1 MADRPERFDIVVLG
15 AGSAGEWI
23 WRQLPDQRVAVV
35 ESGLVGGECPFLACV
50 PSKALLRSA
59 HLRRELADAPRYGA
73 TSRPV
78 RLGDEAPAFAAAV
91 ARRDRICEG
100 RDDSANAKE
109 LVRSGATLY
118 RGLGTIVA
126 PGRVRVDRA
135 EGGSLELSYGE
146 LVIATGSVP
155 KAPSIPGLER
165 VPVWY
170 SHQALSS
177 AELPKRLAILGGGAV
192 GCELAQVYQAFGVR
206 VTQLESAAHLLP
218 SEEPFLGQ
226 ALAKSFAAAGIEV
239 RVGTSVEQVRRADG
253 ATVLQVADGQPVEA
267 DRILIATGR
276 APRVEGIGLEA
287 LGIEPGPEGL
297 ATDASCRV
305 VGAEHVWAAGD
316 VTGIAPFTH
325 TANYQGRILAA
336 NLGGGR
342 ARADYRAIARVV
354 YTAPVVAAVGMTRAA
369 AESAGIGVVVAGL
382 DLGETA
388 RALTDGAEAAG
399 RLQLLGDRR
408 RQRLLG
414 AAIIGPGAD
423 EWIGEAALAIRA
435 EVPLEVLADVVHPF
449 PTYSEAYERA
459 LQELIDQS
467 I

>member
-1 MADRPERFDIVVLG
+1 MADRPKRFDIVVLG

-23 WRQLPDQRVAVV
+23 WRQVPNLRVAVV

-59 HLRRELADAPRYGA
+59 HLRHELADAQRYGA

-78 RLGDEAPAFAAAV
+78 RLGDQVLAFAEAV
-91 ARRDRICEG
+91 ARRDQISAG

-109 LVRSGATLY
+109 LVHSGATLY
-118 RGLGTIVA
+118 RGRGTIVA
-126 PGRVRVDRA
+126 PGRVRVDGA
-135 EGGSLELSYGE
+135 ESGSVELSYGE

-155 KAPSIPGLER
+155 KPPSIPGLDR

-170 SHQALSS
+170 SDQALSS
-177 AELPKRLAILGGGAV
+177 ADLPKRLAILGGGPV
-192 GCELAQVYQAFGVR
+192 GCELAQIYQAFGAR
-206 VTQLESAAHLLP
+206 VTLLQSAATLL
-218 SEEPFLGQ
+218 SAEEPFLGE
-226 ALAKSFAAAGIEV
+226 ALAKAFAAAGIEV
-239 RVGTSVEQVRRADG
+239 RVATEVEQVGLVDG
-253 ATVLQVADGQPVEA
+253 AVVVQVADGKPVVAE
-267 DRILIATGR
+267 RILIATGR
-276 APRVEGIGLEA
+276 TPRVEGIGLEV
-287 LGIEPGPEGL
+287 LGIEPGPKGL
-297 ATDASCRV
+297 LTDSSCRI

-336 NLGGGR
+336 NLGGGH
-342 ARADYRAIARVV
+342 ARADYRAIPRVV
-354 YTAPVVAAVGMTRAA
+354 YTVPAVAAVGMTQGAA
-369 AESAGIGVVVAGL
+369 KSAGIEVVSSGL

-408 RQRLLG
+408 HQRLVG
-414 AAIIGPGAD
+414 AAIIGPRAD

-435 EVPLEVLADVVHPF
+435 EVPLELLADVVHPF

-459 LQELIDQS
+459 LRGLIDQS
-467 I
+467 S

>member
-1 MADRPERFDIVVLG
+1 
-15 AGSAGEWI
+15 
-23 WRQLPDQRVAVV
+23 
-35 ESGLVGGECPFLACV
+35 
-50 PSKALLRSA
+50 
-59 HLRRELADAPRYGA
+59 
-73 TSRPV
+73 
-78 RLGDEAPAFAAAV
+78 
-91 ARRDRICEG
+91 
-100 RDDSANAKE
+100 
-109 LVRSGATLY
+109 
-118 RGLGTIVA
+118 
-126 PGRVRVDRA
+126 
-135 EGGSLELSYGE
+135 
-146 LVIATGSVP
+146 
-155 KAPSIPGLER
+155 
-165 VPVWY
+165 
-170 SHQALSS
+170 
-177 AELPKRLAILGGGAV
+177 
-192 GCELAQVYQAFGVR
+192 
-206 VTQLESAAHLLP
+206 
-218 SEEPFLGQ
+218 
-226 ALAKSFAAAGIEV
+226 
-239 RVGTSVEQVRRADG
+239 
-253 ATVLQVADGQPVEA
+253 
-267 DRILIATGR
+267 
-276 APRVEGIGLEA
+276 VEGIGLEA

-382 DLGETA
+382 DLAETA

-435 EVPLEVLADVVHPF
+435 EVPLELLADVVHPF